1 MAILRV
7 EKISKEFEPEEGK
20 IAVLENIN
28 FSVEKGEFL
37 SIIGPSGCGKSTL
50 LRIIAGLEKPSRGN
64 VYLDDQEIADPNP
77 DISFIF
83 QNFALF
89 PWLSVEGNIAFPLK
103 MTNMSEEK
111 MQTKVASVISEV
123 GLSGFEKSHP
133 KELSGGMK
141 QRVGIAR
148 ALVVESDI
156 ILADEPFSALDAFT
170 AKELRD
176 DLLKIWG
183 KLGKTI
189 VLVTHLVEEAVY
201 LSDRIVVLSK
211 RPGRVEKIIVNSLP
225 RPRKIRSDEFY
236 KIADELTK
244 IVKP

>member
-1 MAILRV
+1 MAILKV
-7 EKISKEFEPEEGK
+7 EKISKTFEGEDGK
-20 IAVLENIN
+20 IAVLEDID

-50 LRIIAGLEKPSRGN
+50 LRLIAGLEKPSSGS
-64 VYLDDQEIADPNP
+64 VYAHGQKIEGPNP
-77 DISFIF
+77 KISFIF

-89 PWLSVEGNIAFPLK
+89 PWLNIEDNIAFPLK
-103 MTNMSEEK
+103 MVGVSKREI
-111 MQTKVASVISEV
+111 QAKVATVIDEV
-123 GLSGFEKSHP
+123 GLTGFEKAHP

-170 AKELRD
+170 AGQLRD
-176 DLLKIWG
+176 DLLKIWQ

-189 VLVTHLVEEAVY
+189 ILVTHLVEEAVY
-201 LSDRIVVLSK
+201 LSDSIVVLSK
-211 RPGRVEKIIVNSLP
+211 RPGKVEKIIANKLP
-225 RPRKIRSDEFY
+225 RPRKTRADGFY
-236 KIADELTK
+236 RLADELTA